1 MCILSLCS
9 RGSWCCRCSLTNEEN
24 SNTYLQWIEGKCNL
38 QQPPANFKQ
47 WSYLRSILSWSD
59 SSKLS
64 RECLNLSCFP
74 KPSFADMLCRVG
86 DMSSFMSPTRRHCM
100 SARES
105 KRHDIWR
112 HVRDSRHFG
121 NFVIVV
127 SAQTQKL
134 YGSYGSFWG
143 VEWVTSLWPVATVK
157 GAQTLYIYIYKE
169 DLLWVWTVWGVS
181 IISNKH

>member
-1 MCILSLCS
+1 MKWVGVLNHI
-9 RGSWCCRCSLTNEEN
+9 
-24 SNTYLQWIEGKCNL
+24 K
-38 QQPPANFKQ
+38 P
-47 WSYLRSILSWSD
+47 
-59 SSKLS
+59 
-64 RECLNLSCFP
+64 CLNLSCLP
-74 KPSFADMLCRVG
+74 KPSFADMSCCVG
-86 DMSSFMSPTRRHCM
+86 DMSSFMPPTRRHCM
-100 SARES
+100 SARVS
-105 KRHDIWR
+105 KRHDIIWR
-112 HVRDSRHFG
+112 HVRDSWHFG

-181 IISNKH
+181 IISSNRGSKCESMSFSLRAPPVRPFRSLRSTMYWPAFGFKWIWRMVLLEKKYC